1 MHTLTLPHVSPA
13 DEAFLGRVRN
23 ADPEA
28 IAEAYDAHHV
38 VLCSFAR
45 RLLCDD
51 HAAEDLVQDVFLVLP
66 RLAHRLDRGKSL
78 RSFLLGIAANRARHH
93 LRALARRRRF
103 AERLGREPLTVVEG
117 PERLSERRGLAARLE
132 RALETLS
139 FDQRMTF
146 VLREIEGCE
155 AQEVS
160 EILGI
165 PEATVR
171 TRVFHA
177 RKKLQ
182 TLLAEQAAAGGSG

>member
-1 MHTLTLPHVSPA
+1 MHTLTLPHVSDA
-13 DEAFLGRVRN
+13 NEAFLVRVRN
-23 ADPEA
+23 ADPDA
-28 IAEAYDAHHV
+28 IADAYDAHHLA
-38 VLCSFAR
+38 LCSFAR

-66 RLAHRLDRGKSL
+66 RVSHKLASGKSL

-93 LRALARRRRF
+93 LRALSRRRRF
-103 AERLGREPLTVVEG
+103 AERLGREPLSPVED
-117 PERLSERRGLAARLE
+117 PERLSQRRSLAVRLE
-132 RALETLS
+132 RALDALS
-139 FDQRMTF
+139 LEQRVTF
-146 VLREIEGCE
+146 VLREIEGRE

-177 RKKLQ
+177 RRKLQ
-182 TLLAEQAAAGGSG
+182 TLLAGPSAEGGSG

>member
-1 MHTLTLPHVSPA
+1 MHTLTLPHVSDA
-13 DEAFLGRVRN
+13 NEAFLVRVRN

-28 IAEAYDAHHV
+28 IADAYDAHHLS
-38 VLCSFAR
+38 LCSFAR

-66 RLAHRLDRGKSL
+66 RVSHRLAPGKSL

-93 LRALARRRRF
+93 LRALSRRHRF
-103 AERLGREPLTVVEG
+103 AERLGREPLFPVED
-117 PERLSERRGLAARLE
+117 PERLIQRRSLAVRLE
-132 RALETLS
+132 GALDALS
-139 FDQRMTF
+139 LEQRVTF
-146 VLREIEGCE
+146 VLREIEGRD

-177 RKKLQ
+177 RRKLQ
-182 TLLAEQAAAGGSG
+182 ALLIEPSADGGSG